1 MLKQIFSSDKLRVF
15 LAITLATIAFTL
27 WSYIW
32 YATVFDDIW
41 QGLIERTEE
50 ELILMAEARGVAQT
64 FFTCVISAVQV
75 FGLYLLFRFTRA
87 KTFWDYQ
94 IIAAIISVMIAL
106 PVLGNAVLFE
116 GASEALWG
124 LDFTH
129 FVLGYAGIA
138 TVFYIMQNFGKS
150 SSLFK
155 INPQN

>member
-41 QGLIERTEE
+41 QGLIER
-50 ELILMAEARGVAQT
+50 T

-138 TVFYIMQNFGKS
+138 S
-150 SSLFK
+150 SSRLTSCQRFCFTK
-155 INPQN
+155 P